1 MLSRLW
7 KFVIY
12 SIFSLFLVTCL
23 SSILSLEKQQKIL
36 HMPFDKT
43 NENKKKFITNF

>member
-23 SSILSLEKQQKIL
+23 SSILSIR
-36 HMPFDKT
+36 KT
-43 NENKKKFITNF
+43 TENLAYAF

>member
-12 SIFSLFLVTCL
+12 SIFSLFLLTFFY
-23 SSILSLEKQQKIL
+23 SILSLEKQQKIL
-36 HMPFDKT
+36 HIPFDKN
-43 NENKKKFITNF
+43 NENKKS

>member
-1 MLSRLW
+1 MLSRLCN
-7 KFVIY
+7 FVIY

-43 NENKKKFITNF
+43 NENKKSS